1 MDINNFFFTR
11 PLTLLIMCAVS
22 YWLSPSLAHSTSKPN
37 EDYEIIVHTGK
48 VSEAIDLFKS
58 RNFWGA
64 ERHDQDL
71 DVPRIIIAVTSNRWE
86 AESQSVE
93 VEIKKEL
100 FYRAI
105 VPMVLLSNELIQ
117 KERQEIEAIAKQQQS
132 GGDITIEQQSR
143 LGGLAEKYGL
153 EKTADTDEL
162 ISSLLERV
170 DVIPASLALGQAAY
184 ESGYGTSRFAREGNA
199 LFGQWTYSG
208 DGMKPK
214 EHRESKGNYGVA
226 AYRWPFD
233 SVRSYMF
240 NLNTHQAYQALRD
253 KRYALRQQGKQA
265 TGLELAETL
274 EKYSEKGTEYVA
286 TLKDIITV
294 NNLAIVDQAYL
305 RDEAITLTVG
315 VAKDEESSEIESEIE
330 QLRASG
336 ELDRIINEMNLEGTM
351 KSS

>member
-1 MDINNFFFTR
+1 MHINDIFYTR
-11 PLTLLIMCAVS
+11 PMTIFILLVLSC
-22 YWLSPSLAHSTSKPN
+22 WLPPGQANSSSTHD
-37 EDYEIIVHTGK
+37 EDFEILVHTGK
-48 VSEAIDLFKS
+48 VSETIDLFKS

-64 ERHDQDL
+64 EKHDEDL

-86 AESQSVE
+86 AESQNIE
-93 VEIKKEL
+93 VKIKKEL

-117 KERQEIEAIAKQQQS
+117 KERAEIEATAKQRNS
-132 GGDITIEQQSR
+132 GEKIDLEQQSR
-143 LGGLAEKYGL
+143 LNALSKKYGL
-153 EKTADTDEL
+153 EETTDTDEL
-162 ISSLLERV
+162 ISHLLGRV

-214 EHRESKGNYGVA
+214 NHRASKGNYGVA
-226 AYRWPFD
+226 SYRWPFD

-253 KRYALRQQGKQA
+253 RRATIQKQGKQP

-274 EKYSEKGTEYVA
+274 DKYSEKGIEYVK
-286 TLKDIITV
+286 TLKGIITV

-305 RDEAITLTVG
+305 RDESVTLTVG
-315 VAKDEESSEIESEIE
+315 VPNEKETSEIESEIK
-330 QLRASG
+330 QLRTSG
-336 ELDRIINEMNLEGTM
+336 ELNRIVEEMNLN
-351 KSS
+351 